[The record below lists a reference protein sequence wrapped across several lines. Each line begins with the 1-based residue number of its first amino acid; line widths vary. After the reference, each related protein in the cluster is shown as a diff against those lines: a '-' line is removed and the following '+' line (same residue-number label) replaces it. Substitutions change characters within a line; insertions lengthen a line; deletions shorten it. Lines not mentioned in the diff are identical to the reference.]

1 MLTILTISRVY
12 RYEEMILSRWPYIFV
27 GCLVF
32 VLLVIALITW
42 RCCVRRRRRRAAQA
56 QKAAS
61 MGISTGASSEPQ
73 YKVVD
78 GAASSVSLQDMG
90 KPNYDDDPY
99 AYRGHKQEEV

>member
-1 MLTILTISRVY
+1 
-12 RYEEMILSRWPYIFV
+12 MILSRWPDIFV

-61 MGISTGASSEPQ
+61 MGISTGTPGEPQ

-90 KPNYDDDPY
+90 KVDYDDDPY
-99 AYRGHKQEEV
+99 AYHGNKEAV